1 MRQSIRKWIP
11 FALCCAPG
19 AVAALLV
26 AGIAFGGASF
36 GVSLNSPIG
45 IGLLGAAL
53 LACPVSMMLM
63 MRGMTRAPK
72 SADAMTCCAPPAY
85 AGSATNSLQALRAQ
99 RGQLEQE
106 IAALQRSQN

>member
-1 MRQSIRKWIP
+1 MSQSIRKWIP

-45 IGLLGAAL
+45 IGLLGVAM
-53 LACPVSMMLM
+53 LACPAGMILM
-63 MRGMTRAPK
+63 IPRVTRASA
-72 SADAMTCCAPPAY
+72 SADALTCCEPQPDAR
-85 AGSATNSLQALRAQ
+85 SVIRSLDGLRAQ
-99 RGQLEQE
+99 RAVLEQE